1 MMATGTLATSPAAR
15 RRSAFSVSVP
25 RQHGAWS
32 ILLASYFVGAVALG
46 GDAAPALVLLVAVV
60 GGFMARHAIVSAARM
75 SDNELRKRAVGGWA
89 ALYGV
94 LGALSAAVLLTVYQ
108 RWLLV
113 PLGALALVPALVAL
127 ILERRRQ
134 DRTLAGELVG
144 AVGLSLI
151 APLASC
157 AATGTLEGRTWAL
170 WFLTAGFFAGSVFH
184 VRYLVR
190 CKAARAGT
198 LAVRRHAALPSVWF
212 HFTAVVAA
220 FVLVA
225 LGLLPRLAPSA
236 LVYALARVCAAVGS
250 RRKAPVVVR
259 RVGFAEL
266 GHTFAFVVLL
276 VAAYR
281 VAQ

>member
-1 MMATGTLATSPAAR
+1 MRATGTLATSPAAR
-15 RRSAFSVSVP
+15 RRNAFSVSVP

-32 ILLASYFVGAVALG
+32 ILLASYLVGVAALG
-46 GDAAPALVLLVAVV
+46 GNVAPALVLLVAVV
-60 GGFMARHAIVSAARM
+60 GGFMARHAIVSAVRM
-75 SDNELRKRAVGGWA
+75 SEDDLRKRAVEGWA

-94 LGALSAAVLLTVYQ
+94 FGALSAAVLLTVYH

-127 ILERRRQ
+127 ILEQRRQ

-151 APLASC
+151 APLASY
-157 AATGTLEGRTWAL
+157 AASGTLEGRTWAL

-184 VRYLVR
+184 IRYVVR

-198 LAVRRHAALPSVWF
+198 LAARLHAALPSVCF
-212 HFTAVVAA
+212 HFAALVAA
-220 FVLVA
+220 FALGA
-225 LGLLPRLAPSA
+225 LGLLPRLAPYA

-250 RRKAPVVVR
+250 RRTAPVVIR
-259 RVGFAEL
+259 RVGFAEV
-266 GHTFAFVVLL
+266 GHTLAFMALL